1 MLSLSAV
8 GPESGGAG
16 VWVANPEASLGNED
30 GCPPLRTVPFP
41 HLLVDERNVRQFSQV
56 LH

>member
-41 HLLVDERNVRQFSQV
+41 HLLVDERNVSQFSQV